1 MVEKPTTEQLLKLAL
16 KEANETIEL
25 QRQQIVSLDNQLID
39 AKKEIHKLNNNQNK

>member
-1 MVEKPTTEQLLKLAL
+1 METVEILKLAL

-25 QRQQIVSLDNQLID
+25 QRSQILSLDNQLIE